1 MQRLVVIEPVQNT
14 FESSPR
20 MKINANTMELG
31 LAIGRHRKQALD
43 LLWGPLEA
51 NPGQYFMNSGLE

>member
-1 MQRLVVIEPVQNT
+1 
-14 FESSPR
+14 